1 MTGLSRG
8 VYGGGTLVTWG
19 YVGYGFALFVTIL
32 LNDQIP
38 VDNAQVLV

>member
-19 YVGYGFALFVTIL
+19 YGSYGFASFVTIL
-32 LNDQIP
+32 LNAQIP
-38 VDNAQVLV
+38 VDKEQVLV